1 MQNCQITYCQQAK
14 GKSQKRRNQDALF
27 NGKEVLQCYRKIT
40 TTFIPDYS
48 HFILGV
54 ADGVYSSGNS
64 SKASQFWCEQLAECQ
79 QNKGSLTYQWLCET
93 QEVFNTKLAK
103 HYFGATTTLAAVE
116 IDLKVQQVKLLNV
129 GDSRIYLINS
139 QGEWRQL
146 SYDHTLL
153 SELTNDP
160 TANKNDYASIYS
172 GLASYLVADFQPFQ
186 TAYFC
191 DRITVQKGET
201 LLLCTDG
208 LTDTLSVKKCSEIW
222 QKYATNQQ
230 RLNVFHKI
238 LLNQKYYD
246 DFSIICCEFL

>member
-14 GKSQKRRNQDALF
+14 GRSHKNRNQDDLF
-27 NGKEVLQCYRKIT
+27 NSKEVLQYYRKVA
-40 TTFIPDYS
+40 TTFLTEYS
-48 HFILGV
+48 HFMLGV
-54 ADGVYSSGNS
+54 ANGVYSSGNS
-64 SKASQFWCEQLAECQ
+64 AKASQFWCEQLQQCQ
-79 QNKGSLTYQWLCET
+79 QDKGTLNYQWLCET
-93 QEVFNTKLAK
+93 QETFNTQLAK
-103 HYFGATTTLAAVE
+103 GYFGTTTTLAAVE
-116 IDLKVQQVKLLNV
+116 IDLSTQQVKLLNV

-139 QGEWRQL
+139 LGEWQQL

-160 TANKNDYASIYS
+160 TANKNAYASIYS

-186 TAYFC
+186 TAYFYEQ
-191 DRITVQKGET
+191 ITVQKGDT

-208 LTDTLSVKKCSEIW
+208 LTDNLSVKQCSEIW
-222 QKYATNQQ
+222 QEYANHQQ
-230 RLNVFHKI
+230 RLNAFHKR